1 MLAGVRHA
9 RARVVR
15 DGLADGPG
23 QASLRGR
30 ETRSGRGLELG
41 ALFDQLGSAIEGI
54 IESPVVRLLSTA
66 FVAYV
71 ILLWLACIWWVL
83 QDMRR
88 RHEEPAMA
96 YVAAGAMVL
105 ASPVLFP
112 LAVVVYRILR
122 PGRTLAEARELALT
136 ERLEELDA
144 EEQLSCPGCSRAVED
159 DWLVCPAC
167 RTRLAHRCRNCGRT
181 MGLDWS
187 LCAWCGNEFGS
198 GVMPDRLPQP
208 ARRARR
214 GEVRRLPSGDETDR
228 LPRRTAAEPLERG
241 V

>member
-1 MLAGVRHA
+1 M
-9 RARVVR
+9 
-15 DGLADGPG
+15 
-23 QASLRGR
+23 
-30 ETRSGRGLELG
+30 G
-41 ALFDQLGSAIEGI
+41 ALFEQLEAVVGGI
-54 IESPVVRLLSTA
+54 LDSPVVRLLSA
-66 FVAYV
+66 AVVAYV

-144 EEQLSCPGCSRAVED
+144 DAQLACPGCARAVED
-159 DWLVCPAC
+159 DWLVCPGC

-187 LCAWCGNEFGS
+187 LCAWCGNEFGA
-198 GVMPDRLPQP
+198 GVLP
-208 ARRARR
+208 
-214 GEVRRLPSGDETDR
+214 ER
-228 LPRRTAAEPLERG
+228 LPRPVRNARAQRISRARAGEGSERLRGPATGEALEG
-241 V
+241 GA